1 MLNNKLHFVGA
12 NIGFFAVFAE
22 LEFDIPDALRII
34 AIEPCS
40 KNFKLLQ
47 KNIKLYA
54 PTAHLVQAAISN
66 VPRTSKSDFKT
77 TDCSSGK
84 RRKRVCSNIGCSNP
98 CKVEGYKRR
107 GGEEDIKNKVVG
119 LVGKEDS
126 SEAKE
131 GVNERAVFADEGDK
145 EGKVDDEVKKKDEDK
160 EDEEEKKE
168 DKDKEKEEEEDE
180 EKEKEE
186 EEEKKEEKGKEKE
199 GNEDEKPVH
208 ALMTYYPRMPGN
220 SRMTYLVGD
229 GPLRSNT
236 SFLIGSCQEVVAV
249 KTLSDVID
257 DYENKNGYNTC
268 DEDDND
274 SCDHFDD
281 TGHSKTDS
289 GARLSKQRRR
299 KVKGNISLLKIDVE
313 GSELCVLQSLE
324 DRHWI
329 RIDQIVIEV
338 ERPKEC
344 VKGSG
349 SVRIPDVVDF
359 INCNTH
365 CAEKKQSNCVEK
377 DKLSLNDQ
385 HCNYFRVRDL
395 LKSHGFSI
403 FEDWGTLDG
412 YDTGCLLIFGIKDK
426 RNT

>member
-1 MLNNKLHFVGA
+1 MSCTLPYLISNNKLHFVGA

-47 KNIKLYA
+47 KNMKLYA

-66 VPRTSKSDFKT
+66 VPRTNKIYFNT
-77 TDCSSGK
+77 TDCSPEK
-84 RRKRVCSNIGCSNP
+84 RRKRVYSNIGCSNP
-98 CKVEGYKRR
+98 YKVEGYKRR
-107 GGEEDIKNKVVG
+107 GGDEDIKNKVVG

-145 EGKVDDEVKKKDEDK
+145 EGKVDDEVKTKDKDK
-160 EDEEEKKE
+160 EDEEEKNK
-168 DKDKEKEEEEDE
+168 
-180 EKEKEE
+180 
-186 EEEKKEEKGKEKE
+186 EKKEEKEKE

-220 SRMTYLVGD
+220 SRMTHLVGD

-236 SFLIGSCQEVVAV
+236 SFLIGSCQEKVAV
-249 KTLSDVID
+249 KTLSEVID
-257 DYENKNGYNTC
+257 DYENENGYNTC

-281 TGHSKTDS
+281 TGHSKRDS
-289 GARLSKQRRR
+289 GTHLSKQRKR

-344 VKGSG
+344 VKGSR
-349 SVRIPDVVDF
+349 SVRAPDAVDF
-359 INCNTH
+359 INCSTH

-377 DKLSLNDQ
+377 EKLFLNDQ
-385 HCNYFRVRDL
+385 HCNYFHVRDL
-395 LKSHGFSI
+395 LKLHGFSI